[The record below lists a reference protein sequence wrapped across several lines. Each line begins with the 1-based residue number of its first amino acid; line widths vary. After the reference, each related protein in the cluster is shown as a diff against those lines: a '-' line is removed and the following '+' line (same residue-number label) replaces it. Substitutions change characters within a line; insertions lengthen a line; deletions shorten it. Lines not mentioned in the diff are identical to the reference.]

1 MYTICFFVKKIK
13 DTRRTQIDTNPVHA
27 VLWSLVVGLVPVKHG
42 FPWDIQKKQEKILLC
57 WTLSTYNKCVCWAA
71 LPRERRECVCFF
83 SCMPLLSTWRSELC
97 THVSQV
103 VSSLLASTDSWC
115 VPCDLETFWPP
126 ASPLNFG
133 KLSSYPKV
141 NLFSR
146 CRMAYNDA
154 PLIKWSALFKHVS
167 TF

>member
-1 MYTICFFVKKIK
+1 MHNSLMQIKLFNKWNHQKVFKDKPKTGSKTWKISRKVWVFGVKSAK
-13 DTRRTQIDTNPVHA
+13 
-27 VLWSLVVGLVPVKHG
+27 SLPH
-42 FPWDIQKKQEKILLC
+42 FPQFSPWG
-57 WTLSTYNKCVCWAA
+57 
-71 LPRERRECVCFF
+71 ERMGNGEFENQYSPIF
-83 SCMPLLSTWRSELC
+83 PMMGNIGDPPY
-97 THVSQV
+97 SQV

-146 CRMAYNDA
+146 CRMANNDA